1 MTNFLRKRL
10 SSSSSCVL
18 SENVLFWSYFVMY
31 SISRLVSMFEHRFNY
46 IDFYRLCSPV
56 VRENWVSSIM
66 FNFNITLNF

>member
-18 SENVLFWSYFVMY
+18 SENVLFWSYVVMY

-46 IDFYRLCSPV
+46 IDF
-56 VRENWVSSIM
+56 
-66 FNFNITLNF
+66 